1 MLDPFCGCAT
11 TLEAAHHLGRRWIGI
26 DIAIHAV
33 KRVAQ
38 KRLQERCGLEAGK
51 DYVIEGIPRN
61 LEGARDL
68 WERDRYQFQKWVVE
82 QVDGFVTSRPTG
94 DGGIDGRLYFAVPGE
109 RDLQSLVIEVKGGKN
124 VGINVLRS
132 LLGVLDNN
140 DALMAGLI
148 IMEPLGETKALNFN
162 RFMAEAGDLEVL
174 GIPYPRMQMLT
185 VAEIVEGKRFNTPS
199 VAGLR
204 REPQMQLPV

>member
-1 MLDPFCGCAT
+1 M
-11 TLEAAHHLGRRWIGI
+11 
-26 DIAIHAV
+26 
-33 KRVAQ
+33 
-38 KRLQERCGLEAGK
+38 
-51 DYVIEGIPRN
+51 
-61 LEGARDL
+61 
-68 WERDRYQFQKWVVE
+68 
-82 QVDGFVTSRPTG
+82 
-94 DGGIDGRLYFAVPGE
+94 
-109 RDLQSLVIEVKGGKN
+109 QSLVIEVKGGKN

-148 IMEPLGETKALNFN
+148 IMEPLGETKARNFN

-185 VAEIVEGKRFNTPS
+185 VAEIVEGNRFNTPS

-204 REPQMQLPV
+204 HEPQTQLPV

>member
-1 MLDPFCGCAT
+1 M
-11 TLEAAHHLGRRWIGI
+11 GI
-26 DIAIHAV
+26 I
-33 KRVAQ
+33 
-38 KRLQERCGLEAGK
+38 
-51 DYVIEGIPRN
+51 
-61 LEGARDL
+61 
-68 WERDRYQFQKWVVE
+68 
-82 QVDGFVTSRPTG
+82 
-94 DGGIDGRLYFAVPGE
+94 
-109 RDLQSLVIEVKGGKN
+109 
-124 VGINVLRS
+124 VLRS

-148 IMEPLGETKALNFN
+148 IMEPLGETKARNFN